1 MTSQEAKEVLLL
13 YRPGIS
19 DPNDAEFVEA
29 LACARNDQELDR
41 WFRDHCAVQTVIRNK
56 FREITVPEGLK
67 EQIISE
73 RRVKLAGPTKRAVL
87 VASLCILLALLISGI
102 SLRFWRH
109 QEDTTFTNFQARMVK
124 TVARAYPP
132 MDVETSDP
140 KQIRDTLAQ
149 KGGPD
154 YVLPARF
161 DKVSYTGCA
170 VLPWQGK
177 PVSMVCFN
185 SGKTSVTK
193 PDLFLFVINR
203 ADVPRAPKSAKPQ
216 FAKLGALT
224 VASWTNGDKT
234 YLLAGAEDEA
244 SLRDYF

>member
-1 MTSQEAKEVLLL
+1 MKHRLL
-13 YRPGIS
+13 YLVVNVTKNPWVIPRGFVTSLPDRP
-19 DPNDAEFVEA
+19 
-29 LACARNDQELDR
+29 
-41 WFRDHCAVQTVIRNK
+41 
-56 FREITVPEGLK
+56 
-67 EQIISE
+67 
-73 RRVKLAGPTKRAVL
+73 
-87 VASLCILLALLISGI
+87 ILPV
-102 SLRFWRH
+102 F
-109 QEDTTFTNFQARMVK
+109 
-124 TVARAYPP
+124 
-132 MDVETSDP
+132 
-140 KQIRDTLAQ
+140 
-149 KGGPD
+149 

-185 SGKTSVTK
+185 SGKTSATK
-193 PDLFLFVINR
+193 HPDLFLFVINR

-224 VASWTNGDKT
+224 VASWTKGDKT